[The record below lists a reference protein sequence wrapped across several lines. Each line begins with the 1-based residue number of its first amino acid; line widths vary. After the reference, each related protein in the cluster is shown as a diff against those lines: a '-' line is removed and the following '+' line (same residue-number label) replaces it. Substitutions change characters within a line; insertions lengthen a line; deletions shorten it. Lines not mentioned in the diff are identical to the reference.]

1 MKEALSTIV
10 LKLGGEILSP
20 ERRAEAEAIASDVR
34 VLVESGHRVIAVHGG
49 GPQTTALQKKLGQE
63 PKIIGGRR
71 VTDDD
76 ALAAIQMVVG
86 GKLNIDL
93 CALLG
98 AAGVQAVGLNGASA
112 RVIACEKRPA
122 KVVTGGG
129 PDPVDFGHVGDV
141 TGVNHALL
149 ALLLTSGYVP
159 VLACIG
165 MDGAGRVFNIN
176 ADTVANGVARA
187 LAAERLVLITGAPG
201 VLRDI
206 KDESTR
212 IPRLTRA
219 EGDRAIADGSVAGGM
234 VPKLEEAFEALGS
247 GVSGVHVVGRLRA
260 GDLAREMA
268 TPGSVGTVLVP

>member
-1 MKEALSTIV
+1 MSTIV
-10 LKLGGEILSP
+10 LKLGGEILSK
-20 ERRAEAEAIASDVR
+20 ERAAEAQAIAADVR
-34 VLVESGHRVIAVHGG
+34 VLLDRGDKLIVVHGG
-49 GPQTTALQKKLGQE
+49 GPQTTALQKSLGQE

-71 VTDDD
+71 VTDDATLD
-76 ALAAIQMVVG
+76 AIKMMVG
-86 GKLNIDL
+86 GKLNIEL
-93 CALLG
+93 CALLSG
-98 AAGVQAVGLNGASA
+98 AGVLAVGLDGSSA

-149 ALLLTSGYVP
+149 SLLLENGYVP

-165 MDGAGRVFNIN
+165 ADAGGQVYNIN

-187 LAAERLVLITGAPG
+187 LAADRLVMVTGAPG

-206 KDESTR
+206 KDESSR

-219 EGDRAIADGSVAGGM
+219 EGAQAIAEGVVAGGM

-247 GVSGVHVVGRLRA
+247 GVAGVHVVGRLSR

-268 TPGSVGTVLVP
+268 EPGSVGTVLVGA